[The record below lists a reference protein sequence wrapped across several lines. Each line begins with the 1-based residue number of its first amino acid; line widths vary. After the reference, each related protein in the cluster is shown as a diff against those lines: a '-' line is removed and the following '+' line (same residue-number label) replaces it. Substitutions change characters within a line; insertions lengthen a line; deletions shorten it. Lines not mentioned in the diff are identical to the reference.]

1 MDMTRLLAAKEGLF
15 CGPSGGG
22 TIWAALQ
29 LAQSLSGA
37 TLVAIIPDRGDRYI
51 STGVFP
57 P

>member
-1 MDMTRLLAAKEGLF
+1 V
-15 CGPSGGG
+15 
-22 TIWAALQ
+22 WAALE
-29 LAQSLSGA
+29 LARELDGA